1 MATHRRPPVVGP
13 PAELLQFRGDDWV
26 SDVSPYW
33 SWLMARFEWCRDHPN
48 DFSLGGVWLDALR
61 ARAAYKRGLPD

>member
-33 SWLMARFEWCRDHPN
+33 SWLMARFEWCRD
-48 DFSLGGVWLDALR
+48 
-61 ARAAYKRGLPD
+61 